1 MIYVS
6 SYAWM
11 VENVARLDPG
21 FLISLLDSCAGLET
35 PPGIAPAD
43 HLKIEVHDICEEI
56 EGCTHPSEAHIRRL
70 LDFGERWNGERPVLV
85 HCMAGVSRSAATGFI
100 LACQRNRGREADLA
114 RLMRAR
120 GGWVS
125 PNPLMV
131 AIADGLLGRGGRLV
145 EALGRMG
152 PPTALFPSFPLA
164 LPARL
169 DMAEAG

>member
-6 SYAWM
+6 SYLWM
-11 VENVARLDPG
+11 RENVARLNPG
-21 FLISLLDSCAGLET
+21 HLISLLDSCAGIET
-35 PPGIAPAD
+35 PPGIAASE
-43 HLKIEVHDICEEI
+43 HLKIEVHDIAEAMD
-56 EGCTHPSEAHIRRL
+56 GYTHPSETHIRRL
-70 LDFGERWNGERPVLV
+70 LDFGARWSGERPVLV

-100 LACQRNRGREADLA
+100 LACQRNEGREAEVA

-131 AIADGLLGRGGRLV
+131 AIADDLLGRGGRLV

-152 PPTALFPSFPLA
+152 PATALFPSFPLA
-164 LPARL
+164 LPLRV
-169 DMAEAG
+169 EATVG